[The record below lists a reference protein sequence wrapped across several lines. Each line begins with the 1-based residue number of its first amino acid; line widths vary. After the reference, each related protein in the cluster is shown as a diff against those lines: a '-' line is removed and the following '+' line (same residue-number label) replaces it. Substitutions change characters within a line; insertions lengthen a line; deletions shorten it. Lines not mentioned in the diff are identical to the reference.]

1 MALSKAKADLN
12 CQLKENLSDDI
23 SKIEQTNEDVLGTQ
37 PDEVDANLNT
47 DVSSQDSI
55 SSQDKEFYRLLHRD
69 SQTLESDSTV
79 EQNIA
84 AEKLLISWEE
94 IPITSTRKNESPL
107 IESPIRP
114 TMKPETSEQSNILDK
129 NLVKQ

>member
-37 PDEVDANLNT
+37 SDEVDANLNI
-47 DVSSQDSI
+47 DASSQDSI

-69 SQTLESDSTV
+69 SQTLENDSTV

-84 AEKLLISWEE
+84 AEKLLISWDE
-94 IPITSTRKNESPL
+94 IPITTRKNESPL
-107 IESPIRP
+107 IESPPSP

-129 NLVKQ
+129 NSAKQ